1 MIDYEKEKQR
11 NTFNNSSQEKSL
23 ITKDQNST
31 IINFS
36 AERSKKNA
44 RIIRKKNKKIF
55 NDIVNYADSLDW

>member
-23 ITKDQNST
+23 ITKDQNSI

-36 AERSKKNA
+36 AERSKKSA

-55 NDIVNYADSLDW
+55 NDIVSYADSLDW

>member
-11 NTFNNSSQEKSL
+11 NTFNNSSQAKPL

-36 AERSKKNA
+36 AERSKKSA
-44 RIIRKKNKKIF
+44 RISRKKNKKIF